1 MKSAFAA
8 ALLLAAPLA
17 ACGSGGGSQSDN
29 AADRLE
35 QAADQSTPEAANVLD
50 NAADQLR
57 SGNVADENAAVQGAM
72 QAAGNAQAATAATPA
87 PAVQAPP
94 AVGAKPHRA
103 GDPVPPPKL
112 PAGKGQGGS
121 AQPNG
126 GRGYTGG
133 TGG

>member
-1 MKSAFAA
+1 MSKALAA
-8 ALLLAAPLA
+8 ACLAALPLA
-17 ACGSGGGSQSDN
+17 ACGGGNQPADN

-50 NAADQLR
+50 DAADRLR
-57 SGNVADENAAVQGAM
+57 SANVADENAAVQGAM
-72 QAAGNAQAATAATPA
+72 QAAGNAQAATAP
-87 PAVQAPP
+87 PPPMPVQAPP

-112 PAGKGQGGS
+112 PAGKGQAGS

-126 GRGYTGG
+126 GTGRPGG